1 MYQAE
6 FVKQQIQ
13 AKEAENDWK
22 GQPEADKVQEMRKEL
37 EKIASEIAKLNTEL
51 EDLEQFPDS
60 EDEQERLDLYQEK
73 RKKE

>member
-6 FVKQQIQ
+6 LVKQQIQ